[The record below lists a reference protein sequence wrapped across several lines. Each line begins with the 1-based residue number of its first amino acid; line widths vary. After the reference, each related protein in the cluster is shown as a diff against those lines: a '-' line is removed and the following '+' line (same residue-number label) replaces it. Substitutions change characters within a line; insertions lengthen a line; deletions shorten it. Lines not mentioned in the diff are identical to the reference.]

1 MTGLMSTKD
10 LMKRVPRF
18 EPGGPVDKGKNI
30 KVPEPKP
37 ILQREEK
44 VKVNWKSVGKWL
56 MDFHNQKHPFQKGTG
71 KIHQPT
77 KLDKTVMTIVGGG
90 KFKIAKNMLVA
101 AAQRIAPDLIDKV
114 QNYFSSPDTMQSYLA
129 SQVIDEAKIISNL
142 PSGKLGIVDRIG
154 EERYNEYLRNF
165 TEIYKNKEISSSIR
179 NEVGQSRW
187 SKSVQDA
194 KNAGYLTQA
203 DVDKYGVSG
212 AAEKGWITRRGETGL
227 TIKEQKWEALQETLN
242 ELAANAPT
250 KTENNV
256 TKPLLPHLWDGAEN
270 VIPILKEKYPDLF
283 YDWDAL
289 KKTDWKKYRQLKSGD
304 NMPSRNSINVPDFFK
319 DFSEKGSSLMSSMLK
334 NFTKPLPMEDT
345 QYFMDMFRSRP
356 DDLRTGNVKNDT
368 VKFLDFYKQQ
378 GVFNPNS
385 EVYYKNDPEYLN
397 YVKKRQEQPKGTHL
411 SHMTPTLNPAKSQT
425 VPFSGAEVEGTQ
437 FLPKEV
443 NTELQPQLETEL
455 KKLLKEERTPENIKN
470 IQQVEET
477 MIDNNIIT
485 QMTDPQTGEV
495 RYYGGTK
502 DLKMNKG
509 GMIQRFDN
517 GGEAETISIPEAS
530 GISSEPLSEEQD
542 TSGVAGLMEEDI
554 NQFIPPN
561 LRFAK
566 NLTGNMVL
574 DFGSMMARYMTP
586 GLGEYLSHEDYKL
599 YSSELAQAVQ
609 NKEFL
614 AAAGLTIPT
623 ALAMAGTIPNY
634 TLVGIPISMAEAA
647 VKKIVKPKIKKLEKP
662 KDIRFKIR
670 DKDGKTVYQTKNKQE
685 AEDKAQKL
693 SSETGE
699 DYIVDEIE
707 FMPKEKVEVIE
718 SKPYDIVND
727 AGQVVATKRNKNQAE
742 KYLRRHPNE
751 NLKMVERNVPDVQR
765 LDTTRLIDVGDNR
778 QFYSK
783 SQQAFD
789 NGFDLSTGDAALTA
803 KEWHNF
809 FRQNGV
815 REQELVDSY
824 IRTLLD
830 RKGGFNKETQT
841 FTSNTK
847 IKASEIKDLIDNAPA
862 MKVQSVQFSDASGNL
877 KYGDTGRLSGA
888 EAGSKRENII
898 WIDSADIRG
907 DPGQLSSVAQ
917 REGTQHKN
925 FYDVQSDTV
934 KFDAG
939 KAKLEG
945 EPYVIGWS
953 LVDTRKGKD
962 AFGKP
967 ITVDLASE
975 IQSDLLQKAATK
987 KAQLKQKISQLGTAN
1002 PAKKARLLQE
1012 IEYIFRPMGKTAT
1025 EIQELIE
1032 RLTLNQQKFTSA
1044 SKLELD
1050 DVNSALLKE
1059 LDQAKIDRDLILNDM
1074 FNIVDNI
1081 SINDLY
1087 PNIPLKNSKDWVD
1100 SIVKNDVYLAAK
1112 NRFTILEDGTIK
1124 INENAPSHYATNS
1137 AEVVKRHWGSTGDEA
1152 GQMYDIIYN
1161 NAADSLKRISKTT
1174 GADVQLG
1181 KVKQGGNFVEVPMI
1195 ELVPEML
1202 YSQVQYFKDGGLVQ
1216 KQYSPLVPLF
1226 KPLGVSHGY

>member
-1 MTGLMSTKD
+1 
-10 LMKRVPRF
+10 
-18 EPGGPVDKGKNI
+18 
-30 KVPEPKP
+30 
-37 ILQREEK
+37 
-44 VKVNWKSVGKWL
+44 
-56 MDFHNQKHPFQKGTG
+56 
-71 KIHQPT
+71 
-77 KLDKTVMTIVGGG
+77 
-90 KFKIAKNMLVA
+90 
-101 AAQRIAPDLIDKV
+101 
-114 QNYFSSPDTMQSYLA
+114 
-129 SQVIDEAKIISNL
+129 
-142 PSGKLGIVDRIG
+142 
-154 EERYNEYLRNF
+154 
-165 TEIYKNKEISSSIR
+165 
-179 NEVGQSRW
+179 
-187 SKSVQDA
+187 
-194 KNAGYLTQA
+194 
-203 DVDKYGVSG
+203 
-212 AAEKGWITRRGETGL
+212 
-227 TIKEQKWEALQETLN
+227 
-242 ELAANAPT
+242 
-250 KTENNV
+250 
-256 TKPLLPHLWDGAEN
+256 
-270 VIPILKEKYPDLF
+270 
-283 YDWDAL
+283 
-289 KKTDWKKYRQLKSGD
+289 
-304 NMPSRNSINVPDFFK
+304 
-319 DFSEKGSSLMSSMLK
+319 
-334 NFTKPLPMEDT
+334 
-345 QYFMDMFRSRP
+345 
-356 DDLRTGNVKNDT
+356 
-368 VKFLDFYKQQ
+368 
-378 GVFNPNS
+378 
-385 EVYYKNDPEYLN
+385 
-397 YVKKRQEQPKGTHL
+397 
-411 SHMTPTLNPAKSQT
+411 
-425 VPFSGAEVEGTQ
+425 
-437 FLPKEV
+437 
-443 NTELQPQLETEL
+443 
-455 KKLLKEERTPENIKN
+455 
-470 IQQVEET
+470 
-477 MIDNNIIT
+477 
-485 QMTDPQTGEV
+485 
-495 RYYGGTK
+495 
-502 DLKMNKG
+502 
-509 GMIQRFDN
+509 MIQRFDN
-517 GGEAETISIPEAS
+517 GGEAEAT
-530 GISSEPLSEEQD
+530 GISSEPLSEERD
-542 TSGVAGLMEEDI
+542 TSGVAGLMEEDV
-554 NQFIPPN
+554 NKFIPPN

-566 NLTGNMVL
+566 NLTGNMIL
-574 DFGSMMARYMTP
+574 DFGNEMARYMTP
-586 GLGEYLSHEDYKL
+586 GLGEYLSHEDYRL
-599 YSSELAQAVQ
+599 YSSELAQAFQ
-609 NKEFL
+609 NKQFL

-623 ALAMAGTIPNY
+623 ALAMAGTLPNW

-647 VKKIVKPKIKKLEKP
+647 VKKTMKPTPKQIEKP

-751 NLKMVERNVPDVQR
+751 NLKMVERNVPDVPR
-765 LDTTRLIDVGDNR
+765 IDTTRIIDVGDNR

-925 FYDVQSDTV
+925 FYDVKSDTV

-987 KAQLKQKISQLGTAN
+987 KAKLKQKISQLGTAN
-1002 PAKKARLLQE
+1002 PAERARLLQE

-1044 SKLELD
+1044 SKLDLN
-1050 DVNSALLKE
+1050 DVNPALLKE
-1059 LDQAKIDRDLILNDM
+1059 LDQARIDRDLILNDM
-1074 FNIVDNI
+1074 FNIVDNV

-1100 SIVKNDVYLAAK
+1100 TIVKNDVYLAAK
-1112 NRFTILEDGTIK
+1112 NRFTILDDGTIK

-1137 AEVVKRHWGSTGDEA
+1137 SQVVKQHWSSTGDEA

-1161 NAADSLKRISKTT
+1161 NAADSLKRIAKTT
-1174 GADVQLG
+1174 GSDVQLG

>member
-1 MTGLMSTKD
+1 
-10 LMKRVPRF
+10 
-18 EPGGPVDKGKNI
+18 
-30 KVPEPKP
+30 
-37 ILQREEK
+37 
-44 VKVNWKSVGKWL
+44 
-56 MDFHNQKHPFQKGTG
+56 MDNNLT
-71 KIHQPT
+71 
-77 KLDKTVMTIVGGG
+77 
-90 KFKIAKNMLVA
+90 
-101 AAQRIAPDLIDKV
+101 
-114 QNYFSSPDTMQSYLA
+114 
-129 SQVIDEAKIISNL
+129 IDEAVM
-142 PSGKLGIVDRIG
+142 KL
-154 EERYNEYLRNF
+154 
-165 TEIYKNKEISSSIR
+165 
-179 NEVGQSRW
+179 
-187 SKSVQDA
+187 
-194 KNAGYLTQA
+194 AG
-203 DVDKYGVSG
+203 
-212 AAEKGWITRRGETGL
+212 R
-227 TIKEQKWEALQETLN
+227 
-242 ELAANAPT
+242 
-250 KTENNV
+250 
-256 TKPLLPHLWDGAEN
+256 
-270 VIPILKEKYPDLF
+270 DL
-283 YDWDAL
+283 
-289 KKTDWKKYRQLKSGD
+289 
-304 NMPSRNSINVPDFFK
+304 
-319 DFSEKGSSLMSSMLK
+319 
-334 NFTKPLPMEDT
+334 
-345 QYFMDMFRSRP
+345 
-356 DDLRTGNVKNDT
+356 
-368 VKFLDFYKQQ
+368 
-378 GVFNPNS
+378 
-385 EVYYKNDPEYLN
+385 
-397 YVKKRQEQPKGTHL
+397 PKGTKHFQIVTKFYKL
-411 SHMTPTLNPAKSQT
+411 ADEMKIKNPELHKFFDNEIKAYQIGQFTGKKIKY
-425 VPFSGAEVEGTQ
+425 GT
-437 FLPKEV
+437 KEYEAARV
-443 NTELQPQLETEL
+443 ALA
-455 KKLLKEERTPENIKN
+455 KKLKIDVKDIDRAHSMMAPRLAKLSKLVDEGVITTEQAKRLSKPQYFLLKPQNLQHVKLENKLDTLLQRKKRLVDTKKFASANNVQKGIDEVAEEMSKLGVESELFDPVKKLIKVFGRRPENVELYKMSKENIKN
-470 IQQVEET
+470 L
-477 MIDNNIIT
+477 
-485 QMTDPQTGEV
+485 G
-495 RYYGGTK
+495 R
-502 DLKMNKG
+502 G

-530 GISSEPLSEEQD
+530 GISSEPLPEERD
-542 TSGVAGLMEEDI
+542 TSGVAGLMEEDV
-554 NQFIPPN
+554 NKFIPPN

-574 DFGSMMARYMTP
+574 DFGSEMARYMTP

-599 YSSELAQAVQ
+599 YSSELAQAFQ
-609 NKEFL
+609 NKQFL

-623 ALAMAGTIPNY
+623 ALAMAGTLPNW

-647 VKKIVKPKIKKLEKP
+647 VKKTIKPKPKQIEKP

-751 NLKMVERNVPDVQR
+751 NLKMIERNVPDVPR
-765 LDTTRLIDVGDNR
+765 LDTTRIIDVGDNR

-907 DPGQLSSVAQ
+907 DPGQLSSAAQ

-925 FYDVQSDTV
+925 FYDVKSDTV

-987 KAQLKQKISQLGTAN
+987 KAKLKQKISQLGTAN
-1002 PAKKARLLQE
+1002 PTERTRLLQE

-1032 RLTLNQQKFTSA
+1032 RLTLNQQKFTAA
-1044 SKLELD
+1044 SKLDLN
-1050 DVNSALLKE
+1050 DVNPALLKE

-1074 FNIVDNI
+1074 FNIVDNV

-1100 SIVKNDVYLAAK
+1100 TIVKNDVYLAAK
-1112 NRFTILEDGTIK
+1112 NRFTILDDGTIK

-1137 AEVVKRHWGSTGDEA
+1137 SQVVKQHWSSTGDEA

-1161 NAADSLKRISKTT
+1161 NAADSLKRIAKTT
-1174 GADVQLG
+1174 GSDVQLG

-1216 KQYSPLVPLF
+1216 
-1226 KPLGVSHGY
+1226 